1 MTGWRKR
8 DRITNDGRAGPDLN
22 LERGTAI
29 GANAAQQ
36 YTRCAQRGW
45 LSETKMKTLAAS
57 IVAIMGILLLG
68 TASAGDVITLRFSH
82 VVAPDTPKGMGAE
95 KFKELAELYTRGKVR
110 VEVYPRAQ
118 LYKDQE
124 ELEALQLG
132 AVEMVAPSL
141 AKFGPLG
148 SKEFEIFDLPYLF
161 PDRAAL
167 RAVTQGPIGRELLQG
182 LESKGI
188 RGLAYW
194 DNGFKIMSASRPIL
208 MPKDLVGLRMRI
220 QPSRV
225 LQAQMTTLGIVPQ
238 VIPLPEVYQ
247 ALQTGVIDGTENPP
261 SNMLVQ
267 KLHEVQSH
275 ATLSNHGYL
284 GYAVIVNKAFWDGLP
299 RDVRAALEKAMD
311 EATAYTNR
319 VAETANEAAL
329 AEMRAS
335 GKTQFHEQTPEERQA
350 WIAALAPVYA
360 EVAGRLGA
368 DRINA
373 IRTATG
379 MTQ

>member
-1 MTGWRKR
+1 
-8 DRITNDGRAGPDLN
+8 
-22 LERGTAI
+22 
-29 GANAAQQ
+29 
-36 YTRCAQRGW
+36 
-45 LSETKMKTLAAS
+45 MKTLAALV
-57 IVAIMGILLLG
+57 IATLGVLLVG
-68 TASAGDVITLRFSH
+68 AVEAEDVITLRFSH
-82 VVAPDTPKGMGAE
+82 VVAPDTPKGRGAD
-95 KFKELAELYTRGKVR
+95 KFKELAERNTHGKVR
-110 VEVYPRAQ
+110 IEVYPRSQ

-148 SKEFEIFDLPYLF
+148 AKEFEVFDLPYLF

-167 RAVTQGPIGRELLQG
+167 RAVTQGPIGKELLQG

-188 RGLAYW
+188 RGLAFW
-194 DNGFKIMSASRPIL
+194 DNGFKIMSANKPIR
-208 MPKDLVGLRMRI
+208 MPADLVGLRMRI

-247 ALQTGVIDGTENPP
+247 ALQMGVIDGTENPP

-267 KLHEVQSH
+267 RLHEVQPH

-299 RDVRAALEKAMD
+299 RDIRNSLEKAMA
-311 EATAYTNR
+311 EATAYTNAI
-319 VAETANEAAL
+319 AETANEQAL
-329 AEMRAS
+329 AEMKAS
-335 GKTQFHEQTPEERQA
+335 GKTQFHEQTAEERRA
-350 WIAALAPVYA
+350 WMAALAPVYA
-360 EVAGRLGA
+360 DVAARIGR
-368 DRINA
+368 DRIDA
-373 IRTATG
+373 IRAATG

>member
-1 MTGWRKR
+1 
-8 DRITNDGRAGPDLN
+8 
-22 LERGTAI
+22 
-29 GANAAQQ
+29 
-36 YTRCAQRGW
+36 
-45 LSETKMKTLAAS
+45 MKTAATWVVIALGMLLPAGFAGAEDP
-57 IVAIMGILLLG
+57 IV
-68 TASAGDVITLRFSH
+68 LRFSH
-82 VVAPDTPKGMGAE
+82 VVATNTPKGKGAE
-95 KFKELAELYTRGKVR
+95 KFKQLAELYTNGKVR
-110 VEVYPRAQ
+110 VEVYPSSQ
-118 LYKDQE
+118 LYKDSE

-148 SKEFEIFDLPYLF
+148 AREFEVFDLPYLF

-167 RAVTQGPIGRELLQG
+167 RAVTQGPIGKDLLEG

-194 DNGFKIMSASRPIL
+194 DNGFKIMSANKPLRVPA
-208 MPKDLVGLRMRI
+208 DLVGLRMRI

-225 LQAQMTTLGIVPQ
+225 LEAQMKAIGVVPQ

-247 ALQTGVIDGTENPP
+247 ALETGVIDGTENPP

-267 KLHEVQSH
+267 RLHEVQAY

-299 RDVRAALEKAMD
+299 SAVRAALERAMD
-311 EATAYTNR
+311 EATAYTNT
-319 VAETANEAAL
+319 VAETDNAEAL
-329 AEMRAS
+329 AAMRAT
-335 GKTQFHEQTPEERQA
+335 GKTQFHEQTADERRA
-350 WIAALAPVYA
+350 WMAALAPVYA
-360 EVAGRLGA
+360 DVAARVGQA
-368 DRINA
+368 RIDA
-373 IRTATG
+373 IRATTG